1 MLNILGISK
10 NEALKLNKE
19 YNVPFGENGI
29 SRTYSKYKHYFLA
42 PTRDNINA
50 LEKIRK
56 DRIAK

>member
-1 MLNILGISK
+1 MLNILSISK

-29 SRTYSKYKHYFLA
+29 SHTYAKYHHYFLC
-42 PTRDNINA
+42 PSGYNLSA
-50 LEKIRK
+50 LDKIRK